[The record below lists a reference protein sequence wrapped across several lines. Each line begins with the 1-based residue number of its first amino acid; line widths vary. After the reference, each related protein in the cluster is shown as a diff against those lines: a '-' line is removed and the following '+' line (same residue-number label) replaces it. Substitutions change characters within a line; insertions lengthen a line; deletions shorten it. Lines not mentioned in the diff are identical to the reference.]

1 MKLRYQDFPRIRS
14 NRRGNIEKEANI
26 EITIDE
32 RELVTVKLND
42 VGLVLLIFYEGSNLK
57 LKSILCKAL
66 NLYYFDCEITLE
78 SVPGT
83 NQYLALTVSCT
94 RKQLESVIG
103 FEPTTDRFRVI
114 IAKRTHNIKVV
125 NILV

>member
-14 NRRGNIEKEANI
+14 NRRGNIEKKANI

-42 VGLVLLIFYEGSNLK
+42 VGLVLLIFNEGSNLK
-57 LKSILCKAL
+57 LKYILCKAL
-66 NLYYFDCEITLE
+66 NLFYFDCELTLE

-83 NQYLALTVSCT
+83 NQY
-94 RKQLESVIG
+94 
-103 FEPTTDRFRVI
+103 
-114 IAKRTHNIKVV
+114 
-125 NILV
+125 